1 MLHAALYEEN
11 NQYGF
16 VYQDAFVVE
25 SGIDKDSND
34 KCLVIIGDNAN
45 ATLNEI
51 ILFKKMS
58 QVPWS

>member
-34 KCLVIIGDNAN
+34 KCLVIVGDAVN
-45 ATLNEI
+45 ATLN
-51 ILFKKMS
+51 
-58 QVPWS
+58 

>member
-34 KCLVIIGDNAN
+34 KCLVIVGDTVN